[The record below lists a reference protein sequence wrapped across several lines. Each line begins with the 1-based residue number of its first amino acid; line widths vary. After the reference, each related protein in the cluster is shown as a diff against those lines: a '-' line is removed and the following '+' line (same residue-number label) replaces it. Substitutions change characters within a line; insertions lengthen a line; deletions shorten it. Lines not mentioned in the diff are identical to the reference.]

1 MQFNTISIGEFR
13 KENLRNANYYLDDLI
28 ITDNIKHVEQ
38 FRHPCR
44 INAITFLICASGE
57 LNCSINLRD
66 YQISSNGI
74 LVNFPENIIQ
84 IADANDFKG
93 HILLISQPYLEK
105 LHIDV
110 RKKLI
115 SYINLKE
122 NPQTKVAPE
131 DITFFQ
137 HFYYQMKESI
147 DNNCPERDSIIEGL
161 IISFIFKV
169 ISLINIYQKD
179 SDLSES
185 EKSINQRY
193 FEKFMTLLSQFHF
206 KERSV
211 GFYASQ
217 MHLTANYLSGLI
229 KQYSGKTAT
238 EWITEYVILEAKALL
253 KFSGLNIQ
261 QVAYNLNFPSQSVFG
276 KYFKKETGISPK
288 IYIKS

>member
-57 LNCSINLRD
+57 VNCSINLRD
-66 YQISSNGI
+66 YRISQNGI

-84 IADANDFKG
+84 ISDANDFKG
-93 HILLISQPYLEK
+93 HVLLISQPFLEK

-131 DITFFQ
+131 EITFFQ
-137 HFYYQMKESI
+137 HFYYLLKESI
-147 DNNCPERDSIIEGL
+147 DNNCPERDNIIEGL
-161 IISFIFKV
+161 IASFIFKV
-169 ISLINIYQKD
+169 ISVINIYQKG
-179 SDLSES
+179 SDLSEP

-211 GFYASQ
+211 GFYAGQ

-288 IYIKS
+288 AYIKS

>member
-13 KENLRNANYYLDDLI
+13 RENLRNANYYLDDLI

-38 FRHPCR
+38 FKHPCR

-57 LNCSINLRD
+57 VNCSINLKD
-66 YQISSNGI
+66 YSISQNEI

-84 IADANDFKG
+84 IANANEFKG
-93 HILLISQPYLEK
+93 YILLISQAFLEK
-105 LHIDV
+105 IHIDV

-115 SYINLKE
+115 SYMSLKE
-122 NPQTKVAPE
+122 HPQTKITPQ

-137 HFYYQMKESI
+137 YFYYILKESI
-147 DNNCPERDSIIEGL
+147 DNDCPERNSIINGL
-161 IISFIFKV
+161 IVSYIFKV
-169 ISLINIYQKD
+169 ISVINIYQKQ

-185 EKSINQRY
+185 KKTINQRY
-193 FEKFMTLLSQFHF
+193 FEVFMTLLSQYHF

-211 GFYASQ
+211 GFYANQ

-253 KFSGLNIQ
+253 KFSEMNIQ

-288 IYIKS
+288 AYTKS